1 MSGNMALVLVFGEM
15 KRLRTVSVGVCRFPF
30 DILIFAVSQNTFAN
44 YANRIYMR
52 RSSGSSVKG
61 RNKGSST
68 GSMFVSLLIRP
79 LLLFRLGFAVPTPSD
94 LKHYYYNSDRNKPS
108 QSKRWTDPSVIKD
121 ESTSPPRPATTV
133 AAPQSKPNS
142 ASRAASSRSHK
153 AKAHSPVVDSR
164 RSVGAGHRALSGVS
178 DKSHNDFKAPG
189 GTSVRPGGTSTR
201 RFSNTS
207 SSDSPT
213 SANGAATGTGKGKEV
228 PLGPVKKRSTMNSR
242 DAAYEEA
249 IAASL
254 REAANGGS
262 GSAGESGATGTRSRR
277 GVTES
282 QEYAQEEEEAAKKGK
297 KSNSSSASAVAQGA
311 ARGIKRSRQEEEE
324 VDETGDDM
332 YVAGGGRK
340 GKKKKDDEGK
350 SVPVILMLLLTY
362 LIP

>member
-1 MSGNMALVLVFGEM
+1 MQTESTCAPEAIPPPKAETRVRRPVL
-15 KRLRTVSVGVCRFPF
+15 
-30 DILIFAVSQNTFAN
+30 
-44 YANRIYMR
+44 
-52 RSSGSSVKG
+52 
-61 RNKGSST
+61 
-68 GSMFVSLLIRP
+68 FVASLLIRP
-79 LLLFRLGFAVPTPSD
+79 LRAFRLGFAVPTPTD
-94 LKHYYYNSDRNKPS
+94 LKQYYFSSDRNKPS

-121 ESTSPPRPATTV
+121 ESMSPPPPAGTV

-142 ASRAASSRSHK
+142 ASHAASSRSHK

-178 DKSHNDFKAPG
+178 DKSHNDFKVPG
-189 GTSVRPGGTSTR
+189 GPSVRPGGTSTR

-213 SANGAATGTGKGKEV
+213 SANGGATGTGKGKDA

-262 GSAGESGATGTRSRR
+262 GSAGESGPTGTRSRR

-297 KSNSSSASAVAQGA
+297 KSNSSSASAAAQGA

-332 YVAGGGRK
+332 YVAGSGRK

-350 SVPVILMLLLTY
+350 LVPVISTLMLTF
-362 LIP
+362 LIPCFHSK